1 MLQHIVKTTPAYFK
15 DSFELTKIL
24 KTLNVQ
30 KDWSIFSFDD
40 ILMYTNIDI
49 QNCISRLSNFLLDR
63 ETTLKYHTTYP
74 AKALVEALTLIM
86 KNNRMRFR
94 DIAAQQLTRIAM
106 GMAPAPAIANLYV
119 ALIEQDVILPRFE
132 MCLPL
137 YLRFIDDGLAVWRHN
152 CNSIM
157 DNNY

>member
-1 MLQHIVKTTPAYFK
+1 
-15 DSFELTKIL
+15 
-24 KTLNVQ
+24 
-30 KDWSIFSFDD
+30 
-40 ILMYTNIDI
+40 MYTNIDI
-49 QNCISRLSNFLLDR
+49 QNCISRLSNFLLDPK
-63 ETTLKYHTTYP
+63 TTFKYPYYP

-137 YLRFIDDGLAVWRHN
+137 YLRFIDDGLAVCRHN